1 MRRNNSFKVPNKYFK
16 NFDVEILEKIKL
28 NKNVFNVPENYFES
42 ISSERIIE
50 KEKSR
55 TFYRNLFITSSM
67 TLVLI
72 ILLVFNNFSE
82 KEFVDETFL
91 VNDILEENYDY
102 ISQNLYINQ
111 YSTNYTYQ
119 NYDNQI
125 IMSNLDNDFDYI
137 IIE

>member
-67 TLVLI
+67 TLALI

>member
-1 MRRNNSFKVPNKYFK
+1 MRSSSSFKVPNKYFK

-42 ISSERIIE
+42 ISTERIIE
-50 KEKSR
+50 KEKSK
-55 TFYRNLFITSSM
+55 TFYKNLFITSSI

-72 ILLVFNNFSE
+72 ILLVFNNFGE

-102 ISQNLYINQ
+102 IGEDLYINQ
-111 YSTNYTYQ
+111 YSKNYTYQ

>member
-82 KEFVDETFL
+82 KEFVDLTL
-91 VNDILEENYDY
+91 N
-102 ISQNLYINQ
+102 
-111 YSTNYTYQ
+111 
-119 NYDNQI
+119 
-125 IMSNLDNDFDYI
+125 
-137 IIE
+137 